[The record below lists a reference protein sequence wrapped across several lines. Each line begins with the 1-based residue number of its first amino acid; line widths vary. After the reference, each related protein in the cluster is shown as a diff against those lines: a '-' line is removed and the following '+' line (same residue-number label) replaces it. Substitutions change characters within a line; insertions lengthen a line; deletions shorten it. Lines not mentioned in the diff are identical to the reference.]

1 VRKAKRDGKSVAQ
14 KTKSAVTRLGAY
26 RVIHFGL
33 RGKGIKENVPMP
45 ACVVADLRARFPDT
59 GARARCAVGG
69 RGMTSMLSRIE
80 VMHEDDADVRDAG
93 ALCAVAHCRV
103 VLIVYVCS
111 CGRAS

>member
-1 VRKAKRDGKSVAQ
+1 VRKAKGEGKSVAQ

-59 GARARCAVGG
+59 
-69 RGMTSMLSRIE
+69 E
-80 VMHEDDADVRDAG
+80 VMHEDDADVRDAVADERPDVEARG
-93 ALCAVAHCRV
+93 HSSVPKRVRRDDEPGVAVAGKNFRP
-103 VLIVYVCS
+103 LS
-111 CGRAS
+111 